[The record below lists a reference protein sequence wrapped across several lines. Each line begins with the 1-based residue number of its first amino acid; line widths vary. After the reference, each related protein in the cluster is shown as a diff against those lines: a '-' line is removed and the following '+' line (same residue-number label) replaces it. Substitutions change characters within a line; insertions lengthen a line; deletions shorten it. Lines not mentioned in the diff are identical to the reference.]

1 MSVAFVFPGQG
12 SQYIGM
18 GREFYEN
25 YPEARAVFD
34 NADEILGF
42 SISEMCFS
50 GREEELNKTI
60 NTQPAVLTTSVA
72 CLEVLR
78 QAGALPPSAVA
89 GHSLGEYTALVAAG
103 SIPLAD
109 AVRLVRGRGQYMQ
122 EAVPLGAGGM
132 AAVMGLSGERVQE
145 LCRNASDFGII
156 EAVNLNC
163 PGQVVVAGD
172 NAGLEAA
179 KRLAKE
185 SGAKRF
191 ITLPVSA
198 PFHSSMMKPAGDR
211 LSVDLERISIAEPT
225 IPVVSNV
232 TAEFAHTGTEIRELL
247 IRQVYSPVRWE
258 ESIRLLIQSGVTA
271 IIEVGPGKVLCG
283 LVKKISREIKV
294 GNIEDRASLEKFL
307 ALVREVS

>member
-25 YPEARAVFD
+25 CPEARDVF
-34 NADEILGF
+34 NKADETLGF
-42 SISEMCFS
+42 NISEMCFS
-50 GREEELNKTI
+50 GPEEELNKTI
-60 NTQPAVLTTSVA
+60 NTQPAVLTASVA

-78 QAGALPPSAVA
+78 QAGLMLPFAMA

-103 SIPLAD
+103 SISLED
-109 AVRLVRGRGQYMQ
+109 AVRLVRQRGQYMQ

-132 AAVMGLSGERVQE
+132 AAVMGLSSERVQD
-145 LCRNASDFGII
+145 LCGKASETGII

-179 KRLAKE
+179 RRFAKE
-185 SGAKRF
+185 YGAKRF
-191 ITLPVSA
+191 VTIPVSA

-211 LSVDLERISIAEPT
+211 LSIDLDKVSITDPS
-225 IPVVSNV
+225 IPIVSNV
-232 TAEFAHTGTEIRELL
+232 TAEFARTGLEIKRLL

-258 ESIRLLIQSGVTA
+258 ESIRLLIKSGVTTF
-271 IIEVGPGKVLCG
+271 IEVGPGKVLCG
-283 LVKKISREIKV
+283 LIKKISREIRT
-294 GNIEDRASLEKFL
+294 GNIEDKVSLEKVL